1 VHGLLSGAV
10 ALITVT
16 GRRTG
21 RAYTTPVMYAR
32 DGDDLYTYVGSPERK
47 TWWRNLREP
56 QLVRVVVAGRE
67 FGAVAGVLDPAAQP
81 DQVRAGLRAYARAF
95 PRAFRRLRIDPEGF
109 SPRPGDGVPDKTGP
123 GQLTRHPMPSECARR
138 CVQADLSGS
147 SRGGWSHW
155 LGDRRTTHERR
166 RVRCPATARRPS
178 GESAGPIR

>member
-1 VHGLLSGAV
+1 MNDQGHPRPARHPMLVQNHLVNPVVRALLRARVHGLLSGAV

-32 DGDDLYTYVGSPERK
+32 DGDDLYAYVGSPERK

-95 PRAFRRLRIDPEGF
+95 PRTFRHLRIDPEGVL
-109 SPRPGDGVPDKTGP
+109 SPDLVMVCLTRPGP
-123 GQLTRHPMPSECARR
+123 GS
-138 CVQADLSGS
+138 
-147 SRGGWSHW
+147 
-155 LGDRRTTHERR
+155 
-166 RVRCPATARRPS
+166 
-178 GESAGPIR
+178 

>member
-1 VHGLLSGAV
+1 MLVQNHLINPVVRALLRARVHSLLSGAV

-81 DQVRAGLRAYARAF
+81 DQVRARLRAYARAF
-95 PRAFRRLRIDPEGF
+95 PVRSGAFGLIPKGF
-109 SPRPGDGVPDKTGP
+109 SP
-123 GQLTRHPMPSECARR
+123 
-138 CVQADLSGS
+138 QA
-147 SRGGWSHW
+147 W
-155 LGDRRTTHERR
+155 
-166 RVRCPATARRPS
+166 
-178 GESAGPIR
+178 